1 MYGGCKMYTKINMLD
16 YYRKSISD
24 TIAKAE
30 KLDKNNKKSNLI
42 NKKMKDLLNELL
54 IMNPSPDLNYIL
66 MAHYT
71 YYIVMLE
78 SRNAVWKYDYMAFS
92 RRIGE
97 LWEPFCKL
105 AFEYANTDVKFYEPE
120 SYDQYKLKLSS
131 EINEFILSLD
141 ISDTEVIKLKN
152 YTNALWGLSE
162 SGSINLKEDLHFI
175 ADNKYYV
182 VDFKSGF
189 SSNEKGN
196 VNRLLQVG
204 KIYSSIN
211 YECLIFVRQNEEEN
225 NHYLQT
231 LKHSEIWDVYCSDA
245 TYEKIFSI
253 TGVDLKTWMN
263 ENMNWDQDI
272 SKEFKKY
279 LIDNKLM
286 QYLTW

>member
-1 MYGGCKMYTKINMLD
+1 MYTKSNMLD

-24 TIAKAE
+24 TITKAQ
-30 KLDKNNKKSNLI
+30 KLDKNNKKSNLV

-131 EINEFILSLD
+131 EINEFISSLD

-162 SGSINLKEDLHFI
+162 SGAINLKEDLHFI
-175 ADNKYYV
+175 VDNKYYV

-231 LKHSEIWDVYCSDA
+231 LKHSKIWDVYCSDE

-253 TGVDLKTWMN
+253 TGVDLKTWMK
-263 ENMNWDQDI
+263 ENMNWGQDI